1 MVLVGRE
8 RELQVLER
16 RLAAARAGS
25 SSALVICGEAG
36 IGKTALIAEA
46 EALAGGMRVLRA
58 VGTASEQDLPFAGL
72 DQLLRP
78 VLPLLDRVPAPQAV
92 ALARALALH
101 AGPTP
106 QRFAVSAATL
116 SLVCRAA
123 EDTPL
128 LVTVDDLHQLD
139 RPSAEA
145 ILFVARRLLTDRVVM
160 LLGVR
165 TDEGADD
172 LVAGL
177 DRIDL
182 NGLTPQGTEALV
194 ADRSLSVTQLTRLQ
208 ALTAGN
214 PLALLEMAQYP
225 DLLADAGAVVPLP
238 GLITRAFTARLA
250 RLHPATRAALL
261 LAAVGD
267 VDLATLARARSDD
280 GGDLHD
286 LAEAERVGLVTLADD
301 RVRFRHPL
309 LRAAVQQAAEPAE
322 RRAAHRALAEA
333 LDDLDR
339 RAWHLSE
346 AALEPDEAVALE
358 LEDAAGSAQRRG
370 AFAVAAGR
378 YERSARLSEQAPARA
393 RRLTAAGESAW
404 LGGLSERAA
413 TLLEEAAR
421 TAPDPAVRTRATA
434 LRGVLSARSGALD
447 QARDLLLD
455 AADAL
460 RSVDADAAT
469 LLLAEAV
476 YACFYLGDTG
486 ATADVV
492 RRLDDLDRHD
502 RSARARLLGDLASGM
517 GLIVLGEGVEGTT
530 RVRRAVESA
539 AGSELEDDPRWLPWL
554 LLGPIWLRESG
565 AARRGID
572 DVLTDARDRAAVGT
586 LPFLL
591 FHAARDDAT
600 TDRWVAA
607 EAGFREAVALAR
619 ETGLR
624 TDEAISLSGLTWLLA
639 RQGRESEA
647 RIVAEDAEVAC
658 LHSRLHLGRA
668 WVRYALGDLEAGLGN
683 TEAAVASYR
692 AQGALVAELGITDPD
707 LSPAAELVECLVRLG
722 EADAAVTEA
731 RAYAAAASAKG
742 QPWAQGRAHR
752 ALALSGVDPG
762 VHFAAALAEHAHTP
776 DVYEAAR
783 TELAY
788 GAWLRRERRRVD
800 ARPHLR
806 TALAA
811 FDRLGAA
818 PWAESAASELRATGE
833 RVHARSGDA
842 AQPLTPQEFQIARLL
857 ADGRT
862 TREAAAALFL
872 SPKTVEYHLRHV
884 YIKLGISS
892 RRELAER
899 VAADPELRS

>member
-25 SSALVICGEAG
+25 SSALVLCGEAG

-128 LVTVDDLHQLD
+128 LVPVDDVHLLD

-145 ILFVARRLLTDRVVM
+145 LLFAARRLLTDRVVM

-358 LEDAAGSAQRRG
+358 LDDAAGSAQRRG

-378 YERSARLSEQAPARA
+378 YERVGAAERAGSGRARA
-393 RRLTAAGESAW
+393 GSRPRGSRRGWAG
-404 LGGLSERAA
+404 
-413 TLLEEAAR
+413 
-421 TAPDPAVRTRATA
+421 
-434 LRGVLSARSGALD
+434 
-447 QARDLLLD
+447 
-455 AADAL
+455 
-460 RSVDADAAT
+460 
-469 LLLAEAV
+469 
-476 YACFYLGDTG
+476 C
-486 ATADVV
+486 
-492 RRLDDLDRHD
+492 
-502 RSARARLLGDLASGM
+502 RSAR
-517 GLIVLGEGVEGTT
+517 
-530 RVRRAVESA
+530 RR
-539 AGSELEDDPRWLPWL
+539 
-554 LLGPIWLRESG
+554 
-565 AARRGID
+565 
-572 DVLTDARDRAAVGT
+572 
-586 LPFLL
+586 
-591 FHAARDDAT
+591 
-600 TDRWVAA
+600 
-607 EAGFREAVALAR
+607 
-619 ETGLR
+619 
-624 TDEAISLSGLTWLLA
+624 
-639 RQGRESEA
+639 
-647 RIVAEDAEVAC
+647 C
-658 LHSRLHLGRA
+658 
-668 WVRYALGDLEAGLGN
+668 
-683 TEAAVASYR
+683 
-692 AQGALVAELGITDPD
+692 
-707 LSPAAELVECLVRLG
+707 
-722 EADAAVTEA
+722 
-731 RAYAAAASAKG
+731 
-742 QPWAQGRAHR
+742 
-752 ALALSGVDPG
+752 
-762 VHFAAALAEHAHTP
+762 
-776 DVYEAAR
+776 
-783 TELAY
+783 
-788 GAWLRRERRRVD
+788 
-800 ARPHLR
+800 
-806 TALAA
+806 
-811 FDRLGAA
+811 
-818 PWAESAASELRATGE
+818 
-833 RVHARSGDA
+833 
-842 AQPLTPQEFQIARLL
+842 
-857 ADGRT
+857 
-862 TREAAAALFL
+862 
-872 SPKTVEYHLRHV
+872 
-884 YIKLGISS
+884 S
-892 RRELAER
+892 RRPPGRRPTRRCAPAPPPC
-899 VAADPELRS
+899 AAC